1 MNMKHLIPVACLALS
16 FLSVNPALA
25 HGDVKPQ
32 YGGIVQKVNDVS
44 FELVAQ
50 ADGPRL
56 LGRAVPGERL
66 EIGDNVA
73 IDSVVDG
80 VHLFR
85 KNS

>member
-1 MNMKHLIPVACLALS
+1 MTVYSETLVWSPPAELA
-16 FLSVNPALA
+16 ALA
-25 HGDVKPQ
+25 PYQ
-32 YGGIVQKVNDVS
+32 LL
-44 FELVAQ
+44 LVDQ
-50 ADGPRL
+50 PDGPRL

-66 EIGDNVA
+66 GIGDNVA